1 MPEVVL
7 FETESKQTRS
17 DIATYLRQIADN
29 LDSGEEI
36 TLQAGSESVTVDPPA
51 QPTFEIKVER
61 EGPEGG
67 PYERSIELELEW
79 DENSEGGESGDL
91 AIE

>member
-29 LDSGEEI
+29 LDAGEEI

>member
-7 FETESKQTRS
+7 FESESKQTRS

-29 LDSGEEI
+29 LDGDEEI

-51 QPTFEIKVER
+51 QPTFEVKVER